1 MYRQKIQDLKSEIIG
16 LISLKVG
23 FILKDQHSQVNLLS
37 SFRINN
43 SIDFYDVVN
52 SLGISGDKI
61 CFITDDGRCLDLG
74 EADIYDLAW
83 VLNEFISQNFRIEK
97 D

>member
-61 CFITDDGRCLDLG
+61 CFITDYWYWRIISRLSFARLTKN
-74 EADIYDLAW
+74 
-83 VLNEFISQNFRIEK
+83 VL
-97 D
+97 